1 MANTRPGSR
10 ASHVLIHIFLILGA
24 IVMVFPFFWMLSC
37 SLKTQGQ
44 ITSTD
49 IVWWPSPMKFENYLE
64 ATRPL
69 PFLKLYYNTIMM
81 VIGRVIC
88 ALLFSSMA
96 AYGHARLKFPGNNA
110 IFAIVII
117 QQMVPGEIFI
127 LPQYQMCA
135 ALNVL
140 NTNFALIFPGLV
152 SAFGTFLLRQNF
164 VSLPTELEEAA
175 VLDGCNRWQ
184 IYYRILL
191 PLCGS
196 ALVSLT
202 VFTTLFAW
210 KDLMWPLICNMDV
223 NHFTLSSG
231 LATVR
236 DTFATKQGAL
246 MAASAI
252 STFPLIF
259 VYAFCQKYFIEGI
272 AQTGMK

>member
-1 MANTRPGSR
+1 MANIKPGSKL
-10 ASHVLIHIFLILGA
+10 SHVVIHFFLVLGA

-44 ITSTD
+44 ITSVD
-49 IVWWPSPMKFENYLE
+49 IVWWPLPMKFENYAD
-64 ATRPL
+64 ATKYM
-69 PFLKLYYNTIMM
+69 PFVNLYFNTIMM
-81 VIGRVIC
+81 VIGRIFC

-135 ALNVL
+135 SLGIL

-184 IYYRILL
+184 IYARILL
-191 PLCGS
+191 PLCSS

-210 KDLMWPLICNMDV
+210 KDLMWPLICNMEV
-223 NHFTLSSG
+223 THFTLSSG
-231 LATVR
+231 LAACR
-236 DTFATKQGAL
+236 DQLATKQGAL

-259 VYAFCQKYFIEGI
+259 VYAFCQRYFIEGI

>member
-1 MANTRPGSR
+1 MASQKPGSKLG
-10 ASHVLIHIFLILGA
+10 HVLIHVFLIIGA
-24 IVMVFPFFWMLSC
+24 FIMVFPFFWMLSG
-37 SLKTQGQ
+37 SLKTQGEVTATQ
-44 ITSTD
+44 VILWPKVMQWHNYSD
-49 IVWWPSPMKFENYLE
+49 VWHE
-64 ATRPL
+64 L
-69 PFLKLYYNTIMM
+69 PFIRLYYNTIMM

-96 AYGHARLKFPGNNA
+96 AYGHARLKFPGNNF
-110 IFAIVII
+110 IFSIVII

-127 LPQYQMCA
+127 LPQYQMCS
-135 ALNVL
+135 ALGLL
-140 NTNFALIFPGLV
+140 NTNWALIFPGLV

-184 IYYRILL
+184 IYSRIML

-202 VFTTLFAW
+202 VFTVLFAW

-231 LATVR
+231 LSTVR
-236 DTFATKQGAL
+236 DTLSSKQGQL

-252 STFPLIF
+252 STFPLII
-259 VYAFCQKYFIEGI
+259 VYAFCQKQFIEGI